1 MLEQIPTFVTL
12 GRYIKCVAFLKELL
26 SFFDKGVLLTMVESS
41 SQARNTS
48 SRHSYIKDKL
58 QDNLNR
64 FITHESF
71 GGILLALCVIA
82 AMIVANSRYAEMY
95 FDFFATEFGAI
106 FGEGSV
112 KITLQEFINDVL
124 MSFFFLLVGLE
135 MKREMLYGELA
146 GFKKVSF
153 SFLAAF
159 GGIICPVMIYH
170 YFNAGTAYEHGFG
183 VAMSTDTAFAL
194 GLIMLLGDRVP
205 KILKIFLV
213 TLAVADDLGA
223 ISVIAIFYSDN
234 IEMQWIYAS
243 LLLIAVLAYLNYR
256 DTKYLSL
263 YFLVGILLWICVH
276 HSGIHVTIAA
286 VILAMAIPGRTR
298 VNKRYFVNMLKE
310 FDKMKVATND
320 WNDVV
325 HASDME
331 KIGFLKSAF
340 KNIKHFILGT
350 QDVEKKIDMAKTSQ
364 LVHMLDTIGTYSRY
378 AQNPLIRLEI
388 ALQPLCAYFFVP
400 LFAFANAG
408 VALDGGVDISLNS
421 VMMGT
426 ILGLVVGKPVGVV
439 LFCFLGEKLRLAIR
453 PDGLNYGHILS
464 VGMISGIGFTMSI
477 FVANLAYKGDMMSVD
492 MSKVS
497 ILIASSIAAVLGLM
511 AVYFSTND
519 NEEQIEHVL
528 EEEEEQ
534 KLNREAIQKLK
545 EKESV
550 I

>member
-1 MLEQIPTFVTL
+1 MITHNYHLLNYKTKGVCSMLEATITL
-12 GRYIKCVAFLKELL
+12 
-26 SFFDKGVLLTMVESS
+26 
-41 SQARNTS
+41 
-48 SRHSYIKDKL
+48 SRHSYVKDKL
-58 QDNLNR
+58 QEGLNR

-71 GGILLALCVIA
+71 GGILLAFCVIA
-82 AMIVANSRYAEMY
+82 AILVANSSYADLY
-95 FDFFATEFGAI
+95 FEFFRSEFGAF
-106 FGEGSV
+106 FGDSV
-112 KITLQEFINDVL
+112 FKMSLQEFINDVL

-159 GGIICPVMIYH
+159 GGIVCPVMIYL
-170 YFNAGTAYEHGFG
+170 YFNIDTAYQHGFG

-194 GLIMLLGDRVP
+194 GLIMLLGDKVP

-234 IEMQWIYAS
+234 ISMQWIYLS
-243 LLLIAVLAYLNYR
+243 LLLIGVLIYLNYR

-276 HSGIHVTIAA
+276 HSGFHVTIAA

-298 VNKRYFVNMLKE
+298 VNRRYFINMLKE
-310 FDKMKVATND
+310 FDKMKVATNGWD
-320 WNDVV
+320 DIL
-325 HASDME
+325 HAKEVE
-331 KIGFLKSAF
+331 KMGFWKGSL
-340 KNIKHFILGT
+340 KNIKNFIFA

-378 AQNPLIRLEI
+378 AQNPLIRLEM

-408 VALDGGVDISLNS
+408 VSLHSGIDISLNS
-421 VMMGT
+421 VMLGT
-426 ILGLVVGKPVGVV
+426 ILGLVVGKPIGVL
-439 LFCFLGEKLRLAIR
+439 LFCFLGEKLNLATR
-453 PDGLNYGHILS
+453 PKDLNYGHILS
-464 VGMISGIGFTMSI
+464 VGMISGIGFTMSM
-477 FVANLAYKGDMMSVD
+477 FVANLAYKDDMMSID
-492 MSKVS
+492 MSKIS
-497 ILIASSIAAVLGLM
+497 ILVASSIAAILGLL
-511 AVYFSTND
+511 AVYVSTRNQQEQ
-519 NEEQIEHVL
+519 EEYIE
-528 EEEEEQ
+528 ENKNQ
-534 KLNREAIQKLK
+534 KIEDEIQKLRDTQ
-545 EKESV
+545 SV

>member
-1 MLEQIPTFVTL
+1 MAET
-12 GRYIKCVAFLKELL
+12 A
-26 SFFDKGVLLTMVESS
+26 
-41 SQARNTS
+41 TS
-48 SRHSYIKDKL
+48 GHSYVKDKL
-58 QDNLNR
+58 QENLNR

-71 GGILLALCVIA
+71 GGILLALCVA
-82 AMIVANSRYAEMY
+82 SAMLTANSSYADLY
-95 FDFFATEFGAI
+95 FGFFHSEFGA
-106 FGEGSV
+106 FFDDS
-112 KITLQEFINDVL
+112 TLKMSLLEFINDVL

-146 GFKKVSF
+146 GFKKVGF

-159 GGIICPVMIYH
+159 GGIVCPVMIYL
-170 YFNAGTAYEHGFG
+170 YFNVGTAYEHGFG

-223 ISVIAIFYSDN
+223 ISVIAIFYSEN
-234 IEMQWIYAS
+234 INMQWIYAS
-243 LLLIAVLAYLNYR
+243 LVLIALLIYLNYR
-256 DTKYLSL
+256 DTKHLSL

-298 VNKRYFVNMLKE
+298 VNKRYFINMLKE

-320 WNDVV
+320 WNDVI
-325 HASDME
+325 ATREIE
-331 KIGFLKSAF
+331 KVGFWKGSF
-340 KNIKHFILGT
+340 KNIKNFMLGN

-408 VALDGGVDISLNS
+408 VSLSSGVDISLNS
-421 VMMGT
+421 VMLGT
-426 ILGLVVGKPVGVV
+426 TLGLVLGKPIGVL
-439 LFCFLGEKLRLAIR
+439 LFCFVGEKLNLATR
-453 PDGLNYGHILS
+453 PKDLSYGHILS
-464 VGMISGIGFTMSI
+464 VGMISGIGFTMSM
-477 FVANLAYKGDMMSVD
+477 FVANLAYKDDTMSID
-492 MSKVS
+492 MSKIS
-497 ILIASSIAAVLGLM
+497 ILVASSIAALLGIL
-511 AVYFSTND
+511 AVYLSTSKQS
-519 NEEQIEHVL
+519 EQIETL
-528 EEEEEQ
+528 NEEDEIE
-534 KLNREAIQKLK
+534 KLK
-545 EKESV
+545 NTQSV

>member
-1 MLEQIPTFVTL
+1 MGEVT
-12 GRYIKCVAFLKELL
+12 I
-26 SFFDKGVLLTMVESS
+26 TP
-41 SQARNTS
+41 
-48 SRHSYIKDKL
+48 SRHSYVKDKL
-58 QDNLNR
+58 QEGLYR

-71 GGILLALCVIA
+71 GGILLAFCVVA
-82 AMIVANSRYAEMY
+82 AMLVANSSYAEMY
-95 FDFFATEFGAI
+95 FSFFRSEFGV
-106 FGEGSV
+106 FFDNFVLKVS
-112 KITLQEFINDVL
+112 LLDFINDIL

-159 GGIICPVMIYH
+159 GGIICPVMIYL
-170 YFNAGTAYEHGFG
+170 YFNAGTAYQNGFG

-223 ISVIAIFYSDN
+223 ILVIAIFYSNGLD
-234 IEMQWIYAS
+234 MQWIYAS
-243 LLLIAVLAYLNYR
+243 LILIAALIYLNYR

-298 VNKRYFVNMLKE
+298 VNRRYFVNMLKE

-320 WNDVV
+320 WNDVI
-325 HASDME
+325 HAQDIE
-331 KIGFLKSAF
+331 KMSFWKGSI
-340 KNIKHFILGT
+340 KNIKNFMFNA
-350 QDVEKKIDMAKTSQ
+350 QDAEKKIDMAKTSQ

-378 AQNPLIRLEI
+378 AQNPLVRLEI
-388 ALQPLCAYFFVP
+388 VLQPLCAYFFVP

-408 VALDGGVDISLNS
+408 VSIQSGIDLSLNS
-421 VMMGT
+421 VMLGT
-426 ILGLVVGKPVGVV
+426 TLGLVVGKPIGVF
-439 LFCFLGEKLRLAIR
+439 LFCFLGEKLSLAAK
-453 PDGLNYGHILS
+453 PKDLSYAHILS
-464 VGMISGIGFTMSI
+464 VGVISGIGFTMSI
-477 FVANLAYKGDMMSVD
+477 FVANLAYKDDMISID
-492 MSKVS
+492 MSKIS
-497 ILIASSIAAVLGLM
+497 ILIASSIAVVLGLL
-511 AVYFSTND
+511 AVYLSTMRQ
-519 NEEQIEHVL
+519 EKQVESMSV
-528 EEEEEQ
+528 EEEHQ
-534 KLNREAIQKLK
+534 KLEDEIQKLK
-545 EKESV
+545 DKQSV

>member
-1 MLEQIPTFVTL
+1 MEAKITH
-12 GRYIKCVAFLKELL
+12 
-26 SFFDKGVLLTMVESS
+26 
-41 SQARNTS
+41 N
-48 SRHSYIKDKL
+48 RHSYVKDKL
-58 QDNLNR
+58 QESLNR

-71 GGILLALCVIA
+71 GGILLAFCVIA
-82 AMIVANSRYAEMY
+82 AMVVANSSYASLY
-95 FDFFATEFGAI
+95 FEFFHSEFGAF
-106 FGEGSV
+106 FGDSV
-112 KITLQEFINDVL
+112 LKISLQDFINDVL

-159 GGIICPVMIYH
+159 GGIICPVLIYLH
-170 YFNAGTAYEHGFG
+170 FNVDTIYQSGFG

-234 IEMQWIYAS
+234 IDMQWIYAS
-243 LLLIAVLAYLNYR
+243 LVLIAVLIYLNYR
-256 DTKYLSL
+256 DTKHLSL

-298 VNKRYFVNMLKE
+298 VNKRYFINMLKE
-310 FDKMKVATND
+310 FDKMKVATNG
-320 WNDVV
+320 WNDVI
-325 HASDME
+325 HAREVE
-331 KIGFLKSAF
+331 KMGFWRGSL
-340 KNIKHFILGT
+340 KNIKNFMFGT
-350 QDVEKKIDMAKTSQ
+350 ENVEKKIDMAKTSQ

-408 VALDGGVDISLNS
+408 VSLEGEIDISLNS
-421 VMMGT
+421 VMLGT
-426 ILGLVVGKPVGVV
+426 ILGLVVGKPIGVL
-439 LFCFLGEKLRLAIR
+439 LFCFLGEKLNLATR
-453 PDGLNYGHILS
+453 PKDLNYAHILS
-464 VGMISGIGFTMSI
+464 VGMISGIGFTMSM
-477 FVANLAYKGDMMSVD
+477 FVANLAYKDDVLSID
-492 MSKVS
+492 MSKIS
-497 ILIASSIAAVLGLM
+497 ILVASSIAAILGLL
-511 AVYFSTND
+511 AVYLSTIKQ
-519 NEEQIEHVL
+519 EEREDSISEEDKTHKL
-528 EEEEEQ
+528 EDE
-534 KLNREAIQKLK
+534 IQKLK
-545 EKESV
+545 DTQSV